1 MAATLRDVARVAD
14 VSIKTAS
21 NVVNDYPH
29 VRPATRQRV
38 LEAIEQLN
46 YRPNM
51 TARSLR
57 MGRTGVICLAVAELR
72 QTYHAELADAVI
84 RAAAARG
91 LVVTVEQTNGT
102 RARELEL
109 LNSPRLHG
117 TDGLILVP
125 LEIKPADLVVAPVPV
140 VLLSE
145 AIFDGPVDHVTMEN
159 SAGARAATEHLISV
173 GRRDIAL
180 IGARGEPHH
189 HGAEP
194 LRTQAYRDAL
204 DAAGIPF
211 REELVVETGPWHR
224 GTGAEAVRELLERR
238 VRFDAVFGLNDDLAL
253 GAMRQLVASGLRVP
267 EDVAVVG
274 FDDLDAS
281 QYSVPTLTTIDPGVD
296 QMAEAAVRVLTER
309 IEQPADEPATPQ
321 KIEVPF
327 RLVQRESTAV
337 PAALPVPPRHART
350 SALRTAL
357 ASVRGSVSGA

>member
-38 LEAIEQLN
+38 LEAIAQLD

-57 MGRTGVICLAVAELR
+57 TGRTGVICLAVAELR
-72 QTYHAELADAVI
+72 LSFHAELADAVI
-84 RAAAARG
+84 RAAADRG
-91 LVVTVEQTNGT
+91 LVVTVEQTNAS

-109 LNSPRLHG
+109 LSSPRLHG
-117 TDGLILVP
+117 TDGLILIP
-125 LEIKPADLVVAPVPV
+125 LGISPADLALVPVPV
-140 VLLSE
+140 VLISE
-145 AIFDGPVDHVTMEN
+145 AVFEEPADHVTMMN
-159 SAGARAATEHLISV
+159 TAGARAATEHLISL
-173 GRRDIAL
+173 GRRDIAM

-189 HGAEP
+189 HGSEP

-204 DAAGIPF
+204 ESAGIPF

-224 GTGAEAVRELLERR
+224 GTGAEAARELLHRR

-253 GAMRQLVASGLRVP
+253 GAMRQLVASGVRVP
-267 EDVAVVG
+267 DDVAVIG
-274 FDDLDAS
+274 FDNLDAS
-281 QYSVPTLTTIDPGVD
+281 QYSVPTLSTIDPGV
-296 QMAEAAVRVLTER
+296 QLMAEAAVRVLTER
-309 IEQPADEPATPQ
+309 IEQPAEEPFVPQ

-327 RLVQRESTAV
+327 HLVQRESTTV
-337 PAALPVPPRHART
+337 
-350 SALRTAL
+350 
-357 ASVRGSVSGA
+357 